1 MGTVLPSELN
11 RAQAE
16 LDAELIRQD
25 EEARRIH
32 FKFQNELSREQVALF
47 ITFNIL
53 DVYSTYRGLKYDCVE
68 ESNPL
73 LGKNPSPGSIITKK
87 VILTPIVL
95 NTFTEFDLKAA
106 NVLYTGV
113 LYNNYRVL
121 DRAKQQCNKR

>member
-1 MGTVLPSELN
+1 MVLPSELN

-73 LGKNPSPGSIITKK
+73 LGKNPSPESIITKK